1 VHECCRRLETWWLTE
16 NTVECGETTS
26 PAMYGTQTSKQGE
39 GVNVLEY
46 AGSLTNS
53 SRVLKYGTAWSSV
66 ATLLNRRWFMLV
78 IQGKKSQLRRV
89 TEKRRNVMEQIKK
102 RQRHL
107 LRNSRVSTMLRS
119 AYVSN
124 QSPNFSKSCGSP
136 FMFAPKF
143 EAL

>member
-1 VHECCRRLETWWLTE
+1 
-16 NTVECGETTS
+16 
-26 PAMYGTQTSKQGE
+26 MYGTQTSKQGE

-119 AYVSN
+119 ESIPEFF
-124 QSPNFSKSCGSP
+124 QI
-136 FMFAPKF
+136 MWFAVHVCA
-143 EAL
+143 EI